1 MIHNATW
8 NSVKSTVYMVSHSLT
23 AANCQPPTAN
33 RKLPTAN
40 IILLIFFIICNQ
52 GVNAGFPETVKQV
65 KSGVVAIGTY
75 QPTRSPPA
83 SFKGTGFAI
92 KEGRHVVTN
101 AHVLPDTMNSKRQE
115 SLAVFF
121 RKGKKIEMRQ
131 ATFLAKDKK
140 HDLAI
145 LKISGKPLKTLKLG
159 DDSKVREG
167 QLYGFTGFPIGM
179 VLGLAPVTHRGIVSA
194 ITPIVIPATNS
205 SRLDLK
211 HIRRMNDPYDVFQL
225 DATAYPGN
233 SGSPLYDVETGRV
246 VGVINSVFVKGTKE
260 SVLTAPSGIS
270 YAIPARYIKKLLRK
284 VK

>member
-1 MIHNATW
+1 MTYNNLKPTHYRVLHPFA
-8 NSVKSTVYMVSHSLT
+8 
-23 AANCQPPTAN
+23 TAN
-33 RKLPTAN
+33 RKLQTENRKLRTAN
-40 IILLIFFIICNQ
+40 LLLLIFLIICSQ
-52 GVNAGFPETVKQV
+52 GVNAGFPETVKRV
-65 KSGVVAIGTY
+65 KLSIVAVGTY

-92 KEGRHVVTN
+92 KDGRYVVTN
-101 AHVLPDTMNSKRQE
+101 AHVLPDSMDSKRQE

-121 RKGKKIEMRQ
+121 RKGKKIEMRR
-131 ATFLAKDKK
+131 ATLLAKDKK

-145 LKISGKPLKTLKLG
+145 LKVSGKPLKALKLG

-194 ITPIVIPATNS
+194 ITPIVIPAMNS

-233 SGSPLYDVETGRV
+233 SGSPLYEVETGRV
-246 VGVINSVFVKGTKE
+246 VGVINSVFVKDTKE
-260 SVLTAPSGIS
+260 SALTAPSGIS

-284 VK
+284 VGN